1 MKKNEIPNINN
12 DFSNNA
18 LQTHSQ
24 NIFPEP
30 YDSSYVYNLNNLEN
44 NNKEEEISTRCNI
57 NKEEN
62 NYEQIFLK
70 NDLKQENENKESYIT
85 KLGGND
91 QPIHDTQSLNSGG
104 KKLKDSSVK
113 KTPLKEF
120 IQNGYKKYPKAR
132 NSRLLIQHYS
142 CWEGN
147 NYFPYNG
154 HIIEGPCSFRPTM
167 ASGLAFTLPIGLFIG
182 FYAKYI
188 TEHWTKAILIVA
200 GVLCLIVLIFLLL
213 SSFRDPGII
222 RRFHYSGFYKFERK
236 TTNVFQLGFVR
247 HYKYCGTCSIMRPI
261 RSSHCFDCS
270 NCVEK
275 CDHHCPWIGNCVG
288 KRNYIYFYAFV
299 VSLTFMLLYIEGFC
313 IALIWKNL
321 HDNLDKNDSKPT
333 GLKRDHIV
341 AYTLCDLIISLYLII
356 YGIICLAFTL
366 GLLFYHTK
374 LVCTNTTTKEMLKFV
389 WNNPFGNSFNR
400 YFDYNMT
407 NTLFPE
413 IKKYSILDILRSG
426 KKTNN
431 FDLKELER
439 QRILQEQFSHKNFRN
454 NNNNY
459 NNHNNVDNYNNLTQ
473 FENNNRNI
481 INENSNY
488 AFNTINPQ
496 LSAVDKKLINIDV
509 NADMNSMKNI
519 KEGKNYNDYIE
530 FGNNY
535 PNNEYHNENKDGI

>member
-1 MKKNEIPNINN
+1 
-12 DFSNNA
+12 
-18 LQTHSQ
+18 
-24 NIFPEP
+24 
-30 YDSSYVYNLNNLEN
+30 
-44 NNKEEEISTRCNI
+44 
-57 NKEEN
+57 
-62 NYEQIFLK
+62 
-70 NDLKQENENKESYIT
+70 
-85 KLGGND
+85 
-91 QPIHDTQSLNSGG
+91 
-104 KKLKDSSVK
+104 
-113 KTPLKEF
+113 
-120 IQNGYKKYPKAR
+120 
-132 NSRLLIQHYS
+132 
-142 CWEGN
+142 
-147 NYFPYNG
+147 
-154 HIIEGPCSFRPTM
+154 
-167 ASGLAFTLPIGLFIG
+167 
-182 FYAKYI
+182 
-188 TEHWTKAILIVA
+188 
-200 GVLCLIVLIFLLL
+200 
-213 SSFRDPGII
+213 
-222 RRFHYSGFYKFERK
+222 
-236 TTNVFQLGFVR
+236 
-247 HYKYCGTCSIMRPI
+247 
-261 RSSHCFDCS
+261 
-270 NCVEK
+270 
-275 CDHHCPWIGNCVG
+275 
-288 KRNYIYFYAFV
+288 
-299 VSLTFMLLYIEGFC
+299 MLLYIEGFC